1 MSSQGWDGDQQST
14 YGQTNDSHG
23 AYPQLPT
30 TNQYHQQFYDPST
43 GTIYY
48 TAIPQQNPHFQY
60 QVPVVGN
67 AHHGMMPVQ
76 QPQCSGSSSS
86 MYTSSLPMA
95 HGHTSPTYSQSS
107 ASTQLGSGSSSAGSS
122 RAPEYGHP
130 PQVPR
135 FAYRQRPTE
144 RLGGMGA
151 QASVERTGGGGS
163 NHDTP
168 KPNRERKSKQRP
180 STGPDGLSVHTQRK
194 MCPSPSAQPR
204 LKVLQRKRGMTC
216 SRG

>member
-1 MSSQGWDGDQQST
+1 
-14 YGQTNDSHG
+14 
-23 AYPQLPT
+23 
-30 TNQYHQQFYDPST
+30 
-43 GTIYY
+43 
-48 TAIPQQNPHFQY
+48 
-60 QVPVVGN
+60 
-67 AHHGMMPVQ
+67 MPVQ

-168 KPNRERKSKQRP
+168 KPNRERKSKQP

-194 MCPSPSAQPR
+194 MYVYGLEGYIAESQNVLMQHSIKVPQPKR
-204 LKVLQRKRGMTC
+204 AATSEGVTKETRDDMLTRMSETIDNLQTTISQKEAVNQR
-216 SRG
+216 SEESSDEH

>member
-1 MSSQGWDGDQQST
+1 
-14 YGQTNDSHG
+14 
-23 AYPQLPT
+23 
-30 TNQYHQQFYDPST
+30 
-43 GTIYY
+43 
-48 TAIPQQNPHFQY
+48 
-60 QVPVVGN
+60 
-67 AHHGMMPVQ
+67 MPVQ

-122 RAPEYGHP
+122 RAPDYGHP

-168 KPNRERKSKQRP
+168 KPNRERKSKQP

-194 MCPSPSAQPR
+194 MYVYGLEGYIAESQNVLMQHSIKVPQPKR
-204 LKVLQRKRGMTC
+204 AATSEGVTKETRDDMLTRMSETIDNLQTTISQKEAVNQR
-216 SRG
+216 SEESSDEH

>member
-1 MSSQGWDGDQQST
+1 
-14 YGQTNDSHG
+14 
-23 AYPQLPT
+23 
-30 TNQYHQQFYDPST
+30 
-43 GTIYY
+43 
-48 TAIPQQNPHFQY
+48 
-60 QVPVVGN
+60 
-67 AHHGMMPVQ
+67 MPVQ

-194 MCPSPSAQPR
+194 MYVYGLEGYIAESQNVLMQHSIKVPQPKR
-204 LKVLQRKRGMTC
+204 AATSEGVTKETRDDMLTRMSETIDNLQTTISQKEAVNQR
-216 SRG
+216 SEESSDEH